1 MTDFIDGR
9 SVCIGCGLGYDP
21 KDKPEECRC
30 GCSRFRWLSFEE
42 VAVERGKARE
52 RTQIRDRAA
61 SMGLRFETA
70 NPATE
75 EWEAFRS

>member
-21 KDKPEECRC
+21 KEKPEACRC

-42 VAVERGKARE
+42 VAVERRRTEAE
-52 RTQIRDRAA
+52 RGYAERY
-61 SMGLRFETA
+61 S
-70 NPATE
+70 
-75 EWEAFRS
+75 